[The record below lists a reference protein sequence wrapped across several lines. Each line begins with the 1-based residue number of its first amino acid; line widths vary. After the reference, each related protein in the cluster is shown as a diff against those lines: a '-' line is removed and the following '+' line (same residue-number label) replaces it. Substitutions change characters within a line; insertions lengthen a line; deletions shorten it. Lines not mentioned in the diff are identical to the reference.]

1 MALLESTLGAILSEV
16 DTLERLRTLIE
27 LLEQAIGFLGAL
39 GASETGG
46 GGCGGT
52 SGGGGGGGD
61 VRLADYALRAMLL
74 TREAWEAAA
83 TPTIERQVCLC
94 HLQSLF
100 LALEDGAAGVSV
112 EQQVSPRYA
121 EPLPAELEAE
131 LSEPRLPPSELL
143 PALHDLMRGQL
154 TEASWPAEASL
165 KQYLGFA
172 AEQELEDAEWWPLFP
187 EGLQLRH
194 ALATFRHLKGR

>member
-1 MALLESTLGAILSEV
+1 M
-16 DTLERLRTLIE
+16 
-27 LLEQAIGFLGAL
+27 
-39 GASETGG
+39 
-46 GGCGGT
+46 
-52 SGGGGGGGD
+52 
-61 VRLADYALRAMLL
+61 
-74 TREAWEAAA
+74 
-83 TPTIERQVCLC
+83 CLC

-121 EPLPAELEAE
+121 EPLPSELEAE

-165 KQYLGFA
+165 KMYLGFA

-194 ALATFRHLKGR
+194 ALADGRVRRATRAAAQQPAARPTASERRLELRAFGRQLLTLLG